1 MTVRTIKYFFFILFF
16 APPLFSQ
23 SFIKKINYNYEK
35 PDSLFLTNIFA
46 AIEEKE
52 FSEAIVEETISTA
65 LDYFE
70 NSGFPFAAIKIES
83 IYFHTD
89 STEQKNLADIYLN
102 ISKGEPGRFD
112 KIMIEGNTKTKDF
125 VILRELRNV
134 QSNLYS
140 QKKIDDIPAL
150 LNRLRFFEPV
160 EKPTYFVNSKNE
172 GVLKIIVK
180 EKETNNFDGV
190 VGYVPSSN
198 SDEKGFFTG
207 YVNISLRNL
216 LGTGRA
222 AAVRWLQENRNSQ
235 ELEVRYIEPWLF
247 GYPFNIEMG
256 LFQRKQDSTYVQ
268 RTFEGKIDFLAT
280 QEITASLSINTLST
294 IPTERK
300 NKVFTVYNSD
310 ALTTGFNFK
319 IDTRDDFYAPT
330 AGFLLINSY
339 KYTSKNIN
347 GPAEYVSSS
356 TKTKVNFQRLEV
368 DFGYFQKIFERQI
381 LAAGIH
387 ARELR
392 GSDVEIS
399 DMYFLGGTNSL
410 RGYREKQFTA
420 GRVAWTN
427 IEYRYLLSRR
437 SFAFLFFDTGY
448 YLRNENIE
456 NNITK
461 LEGFKI
467 GYGLGLNIETGLGVL
482 GVSFALA
489 KGDSF
494 SDGKIHFGI
503 VNEF

>member
-1 MTVRTIKYFFFILFF
+1 MTRQIIKYFFFLSVFTSS
-16 APPLFSQ
+16 LSSQ
-23 SFIKKINYNYEK
+23 NIINKINFNYEK
-35 PDSLFLTNIFA
+35 SDSAFLANTFA

-52 FSEAIVEETISTA
+52 FTETVVEEAISIA

-70 NSGFPFAAIKIES
+70 NNGFPFASIKIES
-83 IYFHTD
+83 VYFYTD
-89 STEQKNLADIYLN
+89 STEQKNFADIYLS
-102 ISKGEPGRFD
+102 ISKGSPGRFD
-112 KIMIEGNTKTKDF
+112 KITIEGNTKTKDY
-125 VILRELRNV
+125 VLIRELRDV

-140 QKKIDDIPAL
+140 QKKIDEIPAL
-150 LNRLRFFEPV
+150 LNRLRFFEPL
-160 EKPTYFVNSKNE
+160 EKPVYYINSKNE

-190 VGYVPSSN
+190 VGYVPASGTN
-198 SDEKGFFTG
+198 EKGFFTG

-216 LGTGRA
+216 FGTGRTA
-222 AAVRWLQENRNSQ
+222 AIRWLQENRNSQ
-235 ELEVRYIEPWLF
+235 ELELRYIEPWLF
-247 GYPFNIEMG
+247 GYPFNIDLN

-268 RTFEGKIDFLAT
+268 RNVEGRIDFLAT
-280 QEITASLSINTLST
+280 QEITASLSINTQST

-330 AGFLLINSY
+330 GGFFLINSY

-347 GPAEYVSSS
+347 GPVEYISSS

-368 DFGYFQKIFERQI
+368 DFGYFQKIFGGQI
-381 LAAGIH
+381 LAIGIH

-392 GSDVEIS
+392 GSDIEIS

-420 GRVAWTN
+420 GRVAWSN
-427 IEYRYLLSRR
+427 LEYRYLLSRR

-456 NNITK
+456 NSITK
-461 LEGFKI
+461 IEGFKI

>member
-1 MTVRTIKYFFFILFF
+1 MTRLIIKYFFPVLFF
-16 APPLFSQ
+16 ASSLSAQ
-23 SFIKKINYNYEK
+23 NFIKKINYNYEK
-35 PDSLFLTNIFA
+35 SDSAFLTNTLGI
-46 AIEEKE
+46 IEGKE
-52 FSEAIVEETISTA
+52 FTVPVVEEAISTL

-70 NSGFPFAAIKIES
+70 NSGFPFASIQIES
-83 IYFHTD
+83 VYFHAD
-89 STEQKNLADIYLN
+89 STEQKNYANIHLN

-112 KIMIEGNTKTKDF
+112 KIIIDGSTKTKDY

-134 QSNLYS
+134 QANLYS
-140 QKKIDDIPAL
+140 QKKIDEIPAL

-160 EKPTYFVNSKNE
+160 ERPIYYINSKNE

-190 VGYVPSSN
+190 VGYVPSSSTN
-198 SDEKGFFTG
+198 EKGFFTG

-216 LGTGRA
+216 FGTGRA

-235 ELEVRYIEPWLF
+235 ELELRYIEPWLF
-247 GYPFNIEMG
+247 GYPFNIEMD

-280 QEITASLSINTLST
+280 QEITASLSINTRST

-330 AGFLLINSY
+330 RGFFLINSY
-339 KYTSKNIN
+339 KYTSKSIN
-347 GPAEYVSSS
+347 GPAEYISSS

-368 DFGYFQKIFERQI
+368 DFAYFQKIFNGQI

-392 GSDVEIS
+392 GSDAEVS

-410 RGYREKQFTA
+410 RGYREKQFNA
-420 GRVAWTN
+420 GRIAWTN
-427 IEYRYLLSRR
+427 LEYRYLLSRR

-448 YLRNENIE
+448 YLRNENAE

-503 VNEF
+503 INEF